1 MSSAPLAWTP
11 TSMLAKAVDLA
22 GFYYDPGQDIIYSK
36 MYPLQRNFGYA
47 YGYDAA
53 ALLMSAVIDC
63 EPIFFDYA
71 GKTWMIELW
80 KGQYG
85 LETGCEIGVYTRP
98 IGSTG
103 PFYFVLD
110 HTVGVRPYD
119 PTPEHNQYFDCA
131 ADSDI
136 LVMSSTLYRNG
147 QKLFSRGPEP
157 HWWLTGFRWGV
168 FSNPEDLT
176 MDVSITCKDS
186 VMATAFVTSLRRLG
200 YQRASVSA
208 NTVSFTFAAPYT
220 PQPRTG
226 NSMVPTIQAENAAIV
241 EAYNALPRS
250 SNDPNTI
257 PDANATTILNSVSI
271 YASAFF
277 SQVVANLAKA
287 ASIDAAQLLS
297 TLTQKFSEA
306 VGVVAN
312 FLTQAGYAFSNW
324 ISSVE
329 TVLGINLDFSCI
341 IEFVNSG
348 PYTLTLTNSA
358 IIYGSY
364 VIPPPPRIGPG
375 QTIRFWLRDPKP
387 SLHGAE
393 GSVS

>member
-98 IGSTG
+98 TGSTG

-119 PTPEHNQYFDCA
+119 PTPEHKQYFDCA
-131 ADSDI
+131 ADSDL
-136 LVMSSTLYRNG
+136 LVMSSTLYRKG

-157 HWWLTGFRWGV
+157 HWWLTGFKWGV
-168 FSNPEDLT
+168 FSDPEDLT
-176 MDVSITCKDS
+176 MDVSITCKDAA
-186 VMATAFVTSLRRLG
+186 MATAFVTSVRRLG
-200 YQRASVSA
+200 YQHASVSA
-208 NTVSFTFAAPYT
+208 NTISFTFAAPYT
-220 PQPRTG
+220 PPAAHWQLDGPHHSGAKRSYRG
-226 NSMVPTIQAENAAIV
+226 SLQRSPPLQQRPQQNS
-241 EAYNALPRS
+241 
-250 SNDPNTI
+250 
-257 PDANATTILNSVSI
+257 
-271 YASAFF
+271 
-277 SQVVANLAKA
+277 
-287 ASIDAAQLLS
+287 
-297 TLTQKFSEA
+297 
-306 VGVVAN
+306 
-312 FLTQAGYAFSNW
+312 
-324 ISSVE
+324 
-329 TVLGINLDFSCI
+329 
-341 IEFVNSG
+341 
-348 PYTLTLTNSA
+348 
-358 IIYGSY
+358 
-364 VIPPPPRIGPG
+364 
-375 QTIRFWLRDPKP
+375 
-387 SLHGAE
+387 
-393 GSVS
+393 